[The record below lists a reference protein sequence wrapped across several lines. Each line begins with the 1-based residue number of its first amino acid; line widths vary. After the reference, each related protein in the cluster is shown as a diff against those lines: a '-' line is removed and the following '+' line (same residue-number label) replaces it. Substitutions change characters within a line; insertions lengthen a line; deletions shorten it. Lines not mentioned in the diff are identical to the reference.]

1 MNHESLELS
10 ALELAG
16 LETRASNDDPSP
28 IGALWGSFFSDAR
41 MQKVPAL
48 DDDVVAVYCEYEGD
62 HTRPYT
68 FFLGR
73 RIGPDG
79 CLPEGL
85 PEGIVRRRV
94 PAGKFARIVSVGEQ
108 PGAMI
113 AAWQEI
119 WGMPLARRYDHDFE
133 VHPAAD
139 PTRVEIHVGV
149 DG

>member
-1 MNHESLELS
+1 MNHESLDVS
-10 ALELAG
+10 AFDLAG

-41 MQKVPAL
+41 MQEVPAL

-73 RIGPDG
+73 RIAADA

-85 PEGIVRRRV
+85 PEGILRRRV

-113 AAWQEI
+113 ATWQEI

-133 VHPAAD
+133 LHPSAD

-149 DG
+149 